1 MGMQMRNVFRRALC
15 MVPLAFGLSF
25 ADAIPVGALSAS
37 GAQARDQQLREIR
50 DVMRGGRGGFLD
62 LGFNYTPLPTQLP
75 LESPYGEHEG
85 FAFKQHVAGFGSG
98 EVARNTQ
105 LGALLWF
112 ERSGWDGEDFFVLPQ
127 YNDFSHVA
135 SLTTWGLTLTQARY
149 DVTFAGGMQHYNVE
163 HVGDVYPEESDS
175 LLYSWAHLRWNHFS
189 VQGNFYR
196 SNVRFLRLSLDLESR
211 LVYGGYS
218 KGLLTYLPNI
228 DLTVYNKS
236 ADKFSAD
243 TYRMNWEQNLYG
255 QILYAEVSYDF
266 PDDGFH
272 SAALKYYPDASRM
285 VAFEATC
292 IRRNKKID
300 GTDDLLWGGGIEFP
314 FVRFAYNSSYDYENF
329 FHAKGTFIVEFQ
341 FNLAAIDG
349 FLFAR
354 GGTRSAP
361 LETITI
367 EKKNKDK
374 MPEGDNLIHLNPS
387 DASTS
392 VGNKPKTL
400 EATGIRYEK
409 SGNENGGKQ

>member
-1 MGMQMRNVFRRALC
+1 MGL
-15 MVPLAFGLSF
+15 
-25 ADAIPVGALSAS
+25 
-37 GAQARDQQLREIR
+37 
-50 DVMRGGRGGFLD
+50 
-62 LGFNYTPLPTQLP
+62 NYTPLPSQLP

-85 FAFKQHVAGFGSG
+85 YAFRQHVAGFGSG
-98 EVARNTQ
+98 AATRQSQ

-112 ERSGWDGEDFFVLPQ
+112 ERSGWDGEDFFFYPQ
-127 YNDFSHVA
+127 YNAFSHVA
-135 SLTTWGLTLTQARY
+135 STTTWGLTYTHIKH
-149 DVTFAGGMQHYNVE
+149 DVTIAGGMQHYNVE

-175 LLYSWAHLRWNHFS
+175 LLYSWAHLRWSHFS
-189 VQGNFYR
+189 LQGDFYR

-211 LVYGGYS
+211 LVYGGRS
-218 KGLLTYLPNI
+218 RGILTYLPNI
-228 DLTVYNKS
+228 DFTVYNRS
-236 ADKFSAD
+236 ADRFSAD

-255 QILYAEVSYDF
+255 QVLYAEVSYDF

-292 IRRNKKID
+292 IRRNKSID
-300 GTDDLLWGGGIEFP
+300 GTDDLLWGGGVEFP

-341 FNLAAIDG
+341 FNLASIDG

-361 LETITI
+361 LETIKV
-367 EKKNKDK
+367 EKKNKDLSSD
-374 MPEGDNLIHLNPS
+374 GDGLIHLNPS
-387 DASTS
+387 EASTS

-409 SGNENGGKQ
+409 SGSGNGGN

>member
-1 MGMQMRNVFRRALC
+1 MVMLMRKNFGRAFCLLS
-15 MVPLAFGLSF
+15 LAASF
-25 ADAIPVGALSAS
+25 ALADALPVGAFSEA
-37 GAQARDQQLREIR
+37 GAHSRDQQLREIR

-62 LGFNYTPLPTQLP
+62 LGLNYTPLPSQLP

-85 FAFKQHVAGFGSG
+85 YAFRQHVAGFGSG
-98 EVARNTQ
+98 AATRQSQ

-112 ERSGWDGEDFFVLPQ
+112 ERSGWDGEDFFFYPQ
-127 YNDFSHVA
+127 YNAFSHVA
-135 SLTTWGLTLTQARY
+135 STTTWGLTYTHIKH
-149 DVTFAGGMQHYNVE
+149 DVTIAGGMQHYNVE

-175 LLYSWAHLRWNHFS
+175 LLYSWAHLRWSHFS
-189 VQGNFYR
+189 LQGDFYC

-211 LVYGGYS
+211 LVYGGRS
-218 KGLLTYLPNI
+218 RGILTYLPNI
-228 DLTVYNKS
+228 DFTVYNRS
-236 ADKFSAD
+236 ADRFSAD

-255 QILYAEVSYDF
+255 QVLYAEVSYDF

-292 IRRNKKID
+292 IRRNKSID
-300 GTDDLLWGGGIEFP
+300 GTDDLLWGGGVEFP

-341 FNLAAIDG
+341 FNLASIDG

-361 LETITI
+361 LETIKV
-367 EKKNKDK
+367 EKKNKDLSSD
-374 MPEGDNLIHLNPS
+374 GDGLIHLNPS
-387 DASTS
+387 EASTS

-409 SGNENGGKQ
+409 SGSGNGGN

>member
-1 MGMQMRNVFRRALC
+1 MLMRKNFGRAFCLLS
-15 MVPLAFGLSF
+15 LAASF
-25 ADAIPVGALSAS
+25 ALADALPVGAFSEA
-37 GAQARDQQLREIR
+37 GAHSRDQQLREIR

-62 LGFNYTPLPTQLP
+62 LGLNYTPLPSQLP

-85 FAFKQHVAGFGSG
+85 YAFRQHVAGFGSG
-98 EVARNTQ
+98 AATRQSQ

-112 ERSGWDGEDFFVLPQ
+112 ERSGWDGEDFFFYPQ
-127 YNDFSHVA
+127 YNAFSHVA
-135 SLTTWGLTLTQARY
+135 STTTWGLTYTHIKH
-149 DVTFAGGMQHYNVE
+149 DVTIAGGMQHYNVE

-175 LLYSWAHLRWNHFS
+175 LLYSWAHLRWSHFS
-189 VQGNFYR
+189 LQGDFYR

-211 LVYGGYS
+211 LVYGGRS
-218 KGLLTYLPNI
+218 RGILTYLPNI
-228 DLTVYNKS
+228 DFTVYNRS
-236 ADKFSAD
+236 ADRFSAD

-255 QILYAEVSYDF
+255 QVLYAEVSYDF

-292 IRRNKKID
+292 IRRNKSID
-300 GTDDLLWGGGIEFP
+300 GTDDLLWGGGVEFP

-341 FNLAAIDG
+341 FNLASIDG

-361 LETITI
+361 LETIKV
-367 EKKNKDK
+367 EKKNKDLSSD
-374 MPEGDNLIHLNPS
+374 GDGLIHLNPS
-387 DASTS
+387 EASTS

-409 SGNENGGKQ
+409 SGSGNGGN

>member
-1 MGMQMRNVFRRALC
+1 MGMQMRKVVKRALC
-15 MVPLAFGLSF
+15 ILPMAFGLSV
-25 ADAIPVGALSAS
+25 ADAVPLAAFSETGSYS
-37 GAQARDQQLREIR
+37 RDQQLLEIR

-62 LGFNYTPLPTQLP
+62 LGFNYTPLASQLP

-85 FAFKQHVAGFGSG
+85 YAFRQHVAGFGSG
-98 EVARNTQ
+98 AVTRQSQ

-112 ERSGWDGEDFFVLPQ
+112 ERSGWDGEDFFVYPK
-127 YNDFSHVA
+127 YNAFSHVA
-135 SLTTWGLTLTQARY
+135 STTTWGLTYTHIKH

-341 FNLAAIDG
+341 FNLASIDG

-361 LETITI
+361 LETIKV
-367 EKKNKDK
+367 EKKNKDLP
-374 MPEGDNLIHLNPS
+374 PEGDGLIHLNPS

-392 VGNKPKTL
+392 VGSGKTKTL

-409 SGNENGGKQ
+409 SGNGGN

>member
-1 MGMQMRNVFRRALC
+1 MRKNFGRAFCLLS
-15 MVPLAFGLSF
+15 LAASF
-25 ADAIPVGALSAS
+25 ALADALPVGAFSEA
-37 GAQARDQQLREIR
+37 GAHSRDQQLREIR

-62 LGFNYTPLPTQLP
+62 LGLNYTPLPSQLP

-85 FAFKQHVAGFGSG
+85 YAFRQHVAGFGSG
-98 EVARNTQ
+98 AATRQSQ

-112 ERSGWDGEDFFVLPQ
+112 ERSGWDGEDFFFYPQ
-127 YNDFSHVA
+127 YNAFSHVA
-135 SLTTWGLTLTQARY
+135 STTTWGLTYTHIKH
-149 DVTFAGGMQHYNVE
+149 DVTIAGGMQHYNVE

-175 LLYSWAHLRWNHFS
+175 LLYSWAHLRWSHFS
-189 VQGNFYR
+189 LQGDFYR

-211 LVYGGYS
+211 LVYGGRS
-218 KGLLTYLPNI
+218 RGILTYLPNI
-228 DLTVYNKS
+228 DFTVYNRS
-236 ADKFSAD
+236 ADRFSAD

-255 QILYAEVSYDF
+255 QVLYAEVSYDF

-292 IRRNKKID
+292 IRRNKSID
-300 GTDDLLWGGGIEFP
+300 GTDDLLWGGGVEFP

-341 FNLAAIDG
+341 FNLASIDG

-361 LETITI
+361 LETIKV
-367 EKKNKDK
+367 EKKNKDLSSD
-374 MPEGDNLIHLNPS
+374 GDGLIHLNPS
-387 DASTS
+387 EASTS

-409 SGNENGGKQ
+409 SGSGNGGN

>member
-1 MGMQMRNVFRRALC
+1 MRKNFGRAFCLLS
-15 MVPLAFGLSF
+15 LAASF
-25 ADAIPVGALSAS
+25 ALADALPVGAFSEA
-37 GAQARDQQLREIR
+37 GAHSRDQQLREIR

-62 LGFNYTPLPTQLP
+62 LGLNYTPLPSQLP

-85 FAFKQHVAGFGSG
+85 YAFRQHVAGFGSG
-98 EVARNTQ
+98 AATRQSQ

-112 ERSGWDGEDFFVLPQ
+112 ERSGWDGEDFFFYPQ
-127 YNDFSHVA
+127 YNAFSHVA
-135 SLTTWGLTLTQARY
+135 STTTWGLTYTHIKH
-149 DVTFAGGMQHYNVE
+149 DVTIAGGMQHYNVE

-175 LLYSWAHLRWNHFS
+175 LLYSWAHLRWSHFS
-189 VQGNFYR
+189 LQGDFYC

-211 LVYGGYS
+211 LVYGGRS
-218 KGLLTYLPNI
+218 RGILTYLPNI
-228 DLTVYNKS
+228 DFTVYNRS
-236 ADKFSAD
+236 ADRFSAD

-255 QILYAEVSYDF
+255 QVLYAEVSYDF

-292 IRRNKKID
+292 IRRNKSID
-300 GTDDLLWGGGIEFP
+300 GTDDLLWGGGVEFP

-341 FNLAAIDG
+341 FNLASIDG

-361 LETITI
+361 LETIKV
-367 EKKNKDK
+367 EKKNKDLSSD
-374 MPEGDNLIHLNPS
+374 GDGLIHLNPS
-387 DASTS
+387 EASTS

-409 SGNENGGKQ
+409 SGSGNGGN